1 MQHSLRRQ
9 RGLSFVSVVLIGFIL
24 VAAFAIGG
32 QSVPIFTE
40 YMAGQKAA
48 QKAAGEA
55 SRGTPYS
62 APSRANSLAFLIKL
76 DLCQGAQLR
85 PRIL

>member
-40 YMAGQKAA
+40 YMAVQKRPKKPLTKPPASPSCAPPLTARPALTTSAA
-48 QKAAGEA
+48 STAK
-55 SRGTPYS
+55 TW
-62 APSRANSLAFLIKL
+62 K
-76 DLCQGAQLR
+76 
-85 PRIL
+85 

>member
-32 QSVPIFTE
+32 P
-40 YMAGQKAA
+40 K
-48 QKAAGEA
+48 
-55 SRGTPYS
+55 SR
-62 APSRANSLAFLIKL
+62 
-76 DLCQGAQLR
+76 
-85 PRIL
+85 